1 MPEGIRA
8 LEAYPGGRK
17 VRELKWLRVTGRY
30 EYDNAAPA
38 DMAEKLRAFYARDA
52 IVITRETKR
61 GEGQMD
67 IVPAISELHV
77 RPEARFVTVEAVVSA
92 QDPTLNPDHLVAA
105 LHQLAPEL
113 APDFAAFTRQEV
125 YTEDMQIFR

>member
-1 MPEGIRA
+1 
-8 LEAYPGGRK
+8 
-17 VRELKWLRVTGRY
+17 
-30 EYDNAAPA
+30 
-38 DMAEKLRAFYARDA
+38 
-52 IVITRETKR
+52 
-61 GEGQMD
+61 MD

-113 APDFAAFTRQEV
+113 APRQEV
-125 YTEDMQIFR
+125 NTEDMQIFR

>member
-1 MPEGIRA
+1 MQAEGWLVRSAPE
-8 LEAYPGGRK
+8 
-17 VRELKWLRVTGRY
+17 
-30 EYDNAAPA
+30 AAWPN
-38 DMAEKLRAFYARDA
+38 D
-52 IVITRETKR
+52 
-61 GEGQMD
+61 
-67 IVPAISELHV
+67 PW

>member
-1 MPEGIRA
+1 MPRCQSGLTAVMPEGIRA

-52 IVITRETKR
+52 IVITRKTKR

-77 RPEARFVTVEAVVSA
+77 RRRRG
-92 QDPTLNPDHLVAA
+92 L
-105 LHQLAPEL
+105 
-113 APDFAAFTRQEV
+113 
-125 YTEDMQIFR
+125 

>member
-1 MPEGIRA
+1 MSVGSCAETTASTVTNRA
-8 LEAYPGGRK
+8 SGRTCSS
-17 VRELKWLRVTGRY
+17 E
-30 EYDNAAPA
+30 
-38 DMAEKLRAFYARDA
+38 
-52 IVITRETKR
+52 
-61 GEGQMD
+61 
-67 IVPAISELHV
+67 ISELHV